1 MIIFLHQHHYI
12 NYFIIIQNS
21 LYLLFDCSCLFALHF
36 EKNTGNFVPPDEY
49 VIGRL
54 KLSNGAFLEIQSV
67 VGFPGTSDA
76 VEELHIT
83 AGGCLQQTS
92 DVGVCLK
99 PTSGWLL
106 IFVVFGYVYSSDCEA
121 HAFLRVS

>member
-1 MIIFLHQHHYI
+1 M
-12 NYFIIIQNS
+12 QNS
-21 LYLLFDCSCLFALHF
+21 LYLNYF
-36 EKNTGNFVPPDEY
+36 EKNTGNFVPPAEY
-49 VIGRL
+49 VIGCL
-54 KLSNGAFLEIQSV
+54 KLLNGAFLEIQSV

-76 VEELHIT
+76 LEELHIT

-106 IFVVFGYVYSSDCEA
+106 IFVVFGYVYS
-121 HAFLRVS
+121 